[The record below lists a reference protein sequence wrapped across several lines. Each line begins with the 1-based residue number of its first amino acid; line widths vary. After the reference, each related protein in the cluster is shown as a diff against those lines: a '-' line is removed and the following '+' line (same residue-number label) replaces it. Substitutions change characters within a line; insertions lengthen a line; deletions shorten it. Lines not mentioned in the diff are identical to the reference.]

1 MANRVPDEGV
11 LLTNIMALFIQQ
23 CSFLTTFLFTV
34 ALQQSNTPFSY
45 VFWQTTGI
53 NFKAQGT

>member
-11 LLTNIMALFIQQ
+11 LLTNIKALFIQQ
-23 CSFLTTFLFTV
+23 CSFLMTFLFSV
-34 ALQQSNTPFSY
+34 AVQQSSTPFFY

-53 NFKAQGT
+53 NFEAQGT